1 MTRGPVEPPEGA
13 VSGRLPD
20 GWDDWAEL
28 PLEGDER
35 TRLPV
40 FLGREIYRRR
50 RIMDAA
56 RLLPAFGTALLLLPM
71 LWANDHGTAAGAVYT
86 FLIWFG
92 LILVAAFLSRRLSE
106 PLRDKAMPSAGPGE
120 DGGQGTRP
128 EGKPEARPGTG
139 GEG

>member
-1 MTRGPVEPPEGA
+1 MSRPPGEPPEGL
-13 VSGRLPD
+13 SFGRLPE

-71 LWANDHGTAAGAVYT
+71 LWAKDHGTAAGAVYT
-86 FLIWFG
+86 FLIWFL
-92 LILVAAFLSRRLSE
+92 LILAAAFLSRRLSE
-106 PLRDKAMPSAGPGE
+106 PLRDKAL
-120 DGGQGTRP
+120 P
-128 EGKPEARPGTG
+128 EVKPETGPPDG